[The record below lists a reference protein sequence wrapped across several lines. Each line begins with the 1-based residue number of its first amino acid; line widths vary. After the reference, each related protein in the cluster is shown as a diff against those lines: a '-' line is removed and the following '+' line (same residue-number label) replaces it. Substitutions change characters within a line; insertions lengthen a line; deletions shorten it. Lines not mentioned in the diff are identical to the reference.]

1 MPRPSLHHQHFG
13 LVASRRDRKVYIGL
27 LCDRHEKARFSRA
40 RASSPG
46 VRRARRARRVRE
58 KPGEEA
64 PRPSPGSR

>member
-40 RASSPG
+40 GASSPG
-46 VRRARRARRVRE
+46 VRRARRVRE

-64 PRPSPGSR
+64 PRPCPGSR

>member
-27 LCDRHEKARFSRA
+27 PCDRHEKARFLRA

-46 VRRARRARRVRE
+46 VRRAQWVRE

-64 PRPSPGSR
+64 PRPCPGSR